1 MKKIKIVKIV
11 QIILLIIFL
20 LGSMQNVVL
29 ALEEEGAFEEDTTKH
44 EGTLIT
50 GNYRPNGLRSDDYKT
65 AFEIGGKIVK
75 VLSTVGTVIAV
86 AGIMILGIKYMMG
99 SIEQKAEYKKTM
111 IPYLVGCIFIFCIP
125 KIVSIIYSIVTSIK
139 AV

>member
-29 ALEEEGAFEEDTTKH
+29 ALEEGDNKRIGVIDTDKYKPGDLT
-44 EGTLIT
+44 E
-50 GNYRPNGLRSDDYKT
+50 DDYKT
-65 AFEIGGKIVK
+65 AFEMGGTIVN

-99 SIEQKAEYKKTM
+99 SIEEKAEYKKTM

-125 KIVSIIYSIVTSIK
+125 KIVSIIYGIVAEVNK
-139 AV
+139 

>member
-29 ALEEEGAFEEDTTKH
+29 ALQEEGAFDGDNKRIGVIDTDKYKPGDLT
-44 EGTLIT
+44 E
-50 GNYRPNGLRSDDYKT
+50 DDYKT
-65 AFEIGGKIVK
+65 AFEMGGTIVN

-99 SIEQKAEYKKTM
+99 SIEEKAEYKKTM
-111 IPYLVGCIFIFCIP
+111 IPYLVG
-125 KIVSIIYSIVTSIK
+125 IVLLLGASGIVK
-139 AV
+139 AIASFKLG

>member
-29 ALEEEGAFEEDTTKH
+29 GKEEEGAFEGIDTDKYKPSDLT
-44 EGTLIT
+44 E
-50 GNYRPNGLRSDDYKT
+50 DDYKT
-65 AFEIGGKIVK
+65 AFEMGGTIVN

-99 SIEQKAEYKKTM
+99 SIEEKAEYKKTM
-111 IPYLVGCIFIFCIP
+111 IPYLVGCILIFCIP
-125 KIVSIIYSIVTSIK
+125 KIVSIIYGIVAEVK
-139 AV
+139 K

>member
-1 MKKIKIVKIV
+1 MKKINIVKIV

-29 ALEEEGAFEEDTTKH
+29 ALEEEGAFDGDNKRIGVIDTDKYKSGDLT
-44 EGTLIT
+44 E
-50 GNYRPNGLRSDDYKT
+50 DDYKT
-65 AFEIGGKIVK
+65 AFEMGGTIVN

-99 SIEQKAEYKKTM
+99 SIEEKAEYKKTM

-125 KIVSIIYSIVTSIK
+125 KIVSIIYGIVAEVNK
-139 AV
+139 

>member
-29 ALEEEGAFEEDTTKH
+29 ALQEEGAFEGDTTKH
-44 EGTLIT
+44 DGTLIT
-50 GNYRPNGLRSDDYKT
+50 GNYRPNGLREDDYKT
-65 AFEIGGKIVK
+65 AFEMGGTIVN
-75 VLSTVGTVIAV
+75 VLSTVGTVVAV
-86 AGIMILGIKYMMG
+86 VGIMILGIKYMMG
-99 SIEQKAEYKKTM
+99 SVEEKAEYKKTM

-125 KIVSIIYSIVTSIK
+125 KIVSIIYSIVTEIK
-139 AV
+139 AA

>member
-1 MKKIKIVKIV
+1 MKKINIVKIV

-29 ALEEEGAFEEDTTKH
+29 AGQEEGAFEGDNKRIGVIDTDKYKPGDLT
-44 EGTLIT
+44 E
-50 GNYRPNGLRSDDYKT
+50 DDYKT
-65 AFEIGGKIVK
+65 AFEMGGTIVN

>member
-29 ALEEEGAFEEDTTKH
+29 ALEEEGAFDGDNKRIGVIDTDKYKPGDLT
-44 EGTLIT
+44 E
-50 GNYRPNGLRSDDYKT
+50 DDYKT
-65 AFEIGGKIVK
+65 AFEMGGTIVN

-99 SIEQKAEYKKTM
+99 SAEEKAEYKKTM
-111 IPYLVGCIFIFCIP
+111 IPY
-125 KIVSIIYSIVTSIK
+125 IIG
-139 AV
+139 AVLLFAATTIANAIYTFASGMNSAS

>member
-29 ALEEEGAFEEDTTKH
+29 ALQEEGAFDGDNKRIGVIDTDKYKLGDLT
-44 EGTLIT
+44 E
-50 GNYRPNGLRSDDYKT
+50 DDYKT
-65 AFEIGGKIVK
+65 AFEMGGTIVN

-99 SIEQKAEYKKTM
+99 SIEEKAEYKKTM

-125 KIVSIIYSIVTSIK
+125 KIVSIIYGIVAEVNK
-139 AV
+139 

>member
-29 ALEEEGAFEEDTTKH
+29 ALQEEGAFDGDNKRRGVIDTDQYKPSDLT
-44 EGTLIT
+44 E
-50 GNYRPNGLRSDDYKT
+50 DDYKT
-65 AFEIGGKIVK
+65 AFEMGGTIVN
-75 VLSTVGTVIAV
+75 VLATVGTVIAIV
-86 AGIMILGIKYMMG
+86 GIMILGIKYMMG
-99 SIEQKAEYKKTM
+99 SIEEKAEYKKTM

-125 KIVSIIYSIVTSIK
+125 RIVSIIYSVIASIK

>member
-29 ALEEEGAFEEDTTKH
+29 AGGKLQDQIDEEKKSITG
-44 EGTLIT
+44 LIT
-50 GNYRPNGLRSDDYKT
+50 TNEYKPGKLTENDYKT
-65 AFEIGGKIVK
+65 AFEMGGTIVN

-86 AGIMILGIKYMMG
+86 VGIMILGIKYMMG
-99 SIEQKAEYKKTM
+99 SIEEKAEYKKTM

-125 KIVSIIYSIVTSIK
+125 KIVSIIYGIVAEANK
-139 AV
+139 

>member
-29 ALEEEGAFEEDTTKH
+29 AGQEEGAFEGRIGVIDTDKYKPGDLT
-44 EGTLIT
+44 E
-50 GNYRPNGLRSDDYKT
+50 DDYKT
-65 AFEIGGKIVK
+65 AFEMGGTIVN

-99 SIEQKAEYKKTM
+99 SIEEKAEYKKTM

-125 KIVSIIYSIVTSIK
+125 KIVSIIYGII
-139 AV
+139 A

>member
-1 MKKIKIVKIV
+1 MKKINIVKIV

-29 ALEEEGAFEEDTTKH
+29 ALQEEGAFEGDNKRIGVIDTDKYKPGDLT
-44 EGTLIT
+44 E
-50 GNYRPNGLRSDDYKT
+50 DDYKT
-65 AFEIGGKIVK
+65 AFEMGGTIVN

-99 SIEQKAEYKKTM
+99 SIEEKAEYKKTM

-125 KIVSIIYSIVTSIK
+125 KIVSIIYSIVKEIK

>member
-1 MKKIKIVKIV
+1 MKKINIVKIV

-20 LGSMQNVVL
+20 LGSMQNMVL
-29 ALEEEGAFEEDTTKH
+29 ALEEDNKRIGVIDTDKYKPGDLT
-44 EGTLIT
+44 E
-50 GNYRPNGLRSDDYKT
+50 DDYKT
-65 AFEIGGKIVK
+65 AFEMGGTIVN

-99 SIEQKAEYKKTM
+99 SIEEKAEYKKTM

-125 KIVSIIYSIVTSIK
+125 KIVSIIYGIVAEVNK
-139 AV
+139 

>member
-1 MKKIKIVKIV
+1 MKKIKIAKIV

-29 ALEEEGAFEEDTTKH
+29 ALEEEGAFDGDNKRIGVIDTDKYKPGDLT
-44 EGTLIT
+44 E
-50 GNYRPNGLRSDDYKT
+50 DDYKT
-65 AFEIGGKIVK
+65 AFEMGGTIVN

-99 SIEQKAEYKKTM
+99 SIEEKAEYKKTM

-125 KIVSIIYSIVTSIK
+125 KIVSIIYGIVAEVNK
-139 AV
+139 

>member
-29 ALEEEGAFEEDTTKH
+29 ALQEEGAFEGDTQRIGVIDTDKYKPGDLT
-44 EGTLIT
+44 E
-50 GNYRPNGLRSDDYKT
+50 DDYKT
-65 AFEIGGKIVK
+65 AFEMGGTIVN

-99 SIEQKAEYKKTM
+99 SLEEKAEYKKTM

-125 KIVSIIYSIVTSIK
+125 KIVSIIYGIVAEVNK
-139 AV
+139 

>member
-29 ALEEEGAFEEDTTKH
+29 AGQEEGAFEGDNKRIGVIDTDKYKPGDLT
-44 EGTLIT
+44 E
-50 GNYRPNGLRSDDYKT
+50 DDYKT
-65 AFEIGGKIVK
+65 AFEMGGTIVN

-99 SIEQKAEYKKTM
+99 SIEEKAEYKKTM

-125 KIVSIIYSIVTSIK
+125 KIVSIIYSIVKEIK

>member
-29 ALEEEGAFEEDTTKH
+29 ALQEEGAFEGDNKRVGVIDTDKYKSSDLT
-44 EGTLIT
+44 E
-50 GNYRPNGLRSDDYKT
+50 DDYKT
-65 AFEIGGKIVK
+65 AFEMGGTIVN

-99 SIEQKAEYKKTM
+99 SAEQKAEYKSGM
-111 IPYLVGCIFIFCIP
+111 IPYLVGCILIFCIP
-125 KIVSIIYSIVTSIK
+125 KIVSIIYSIVTEIK
-139 AV
+139 VA

>member
-29 ALEEEGAFEEDTTKH
+29 AFDGDNKRIGVIDTDKYKPGDLT
-44 EGTLIT
+44 E
-50 GNYRPNGLRSDDYKT
+50 DDYKT
-65 AFEIGGKIVK
+65 AFEMGGTIVN

-99 SIEQKAEYKKTM
+99 SIEEKAEYKKTM

-125 KIVSIIYSIVTSIK
+125 KIVSIIYGIVAEVNK
-139 AV
+139 

>member
-29 ALEEEGAFEEDTTKH
+29 ALQEEGAFDGDNGVIDTDKYKPGDLT
-44 EGTLIT
+44 E
-50 GNYRPNGLRSDDYKT
+50 DDYKT
-65 AFEIGGKIVK
+65 AFEMGGTIVN

-99 SIEQKAEYKKTM
+99 SIEEKAEYKKTM

-125 KIVSIIYSIVTSIK
+125 KIVSIIYGIVAEVNK
-139 AV
+139 

>member
-1 MKKIKIVKIV
+1 MKKINIVKIV

-29 ALEEEGAFEEDTTKH
+29 AGQEEGAFEVIDTDKYKPGDLT
-44 EGTLIT
+44 E
-50 GNYRPNGLRSDDYKT
+50 DDYKT
-65 AFEIGGKIVK
+65 AFEMGGTIVN

-99 SIEQKAEYKKTM
+99 SIEEKAEYKKTM

-125 KIVSIIYSIVTSIK
+125 KIVSIIYSIVKEIK